1 MKTEGGTELRKD
13 AQPLR
18 DDEKSKE
25 DQKKSGGKDGT

>member
-1 MKTEGGTELRKD
+1 MKIEGGAELRKD

-25 DQKKSGGKDGT
+25 DQKRGGKDGT